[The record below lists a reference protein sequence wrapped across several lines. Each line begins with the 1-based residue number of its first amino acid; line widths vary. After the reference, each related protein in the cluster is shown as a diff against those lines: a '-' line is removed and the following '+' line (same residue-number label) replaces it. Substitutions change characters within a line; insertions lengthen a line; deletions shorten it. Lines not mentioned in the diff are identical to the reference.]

1 VKQTTKTFS
10 LVPSVR
16 TKGDTTAPMSVL
28 PAVPVFLPDRGNLST
43 LGIIDPGAA
52 VSCISLKLL
61 EDSRFGSSNPERH
74 VAINMA
80 GSVIQ
85 VPMITTDLIIADAEF
100 NPWLRIHR
108 MSFAVMPESQWVS
121 EAAAII
127 LGYPGCLEHLTVRFD
142 FPHRVVSI
150 SAPAKLDLKHRK
162 ESEPVQSSRLQEA
175 EVLARIGSY
184 DSAIVMAAA
193 GIEEVVR
200 TVWPS
205 GPTEIQRSPLLRL
218 KARLPS
224 DLQPS
229 LASVMQFRNEAV
241 HGVREKTFTKTEA
254 ERVIHA
260 AWRIVRHLSK
270 QESVS

>member
-1 VKQTTKTFS
+1 MKQTTKTFS

-52 VSCISLKLL
+52 VSCISRKLV
-61 EDSRFGSSNPERH
+61 EDSRFGTSSPERH
-74 VAINMA
+74 VVVNMA
-80 GSVIQ
+80 GSMIH
-85 VPMITTDLIIADAEF
+85 VPMITTDLVIADANF

-108 MSFAVMPESQWVS
+108 MSFAVMPKSHWVS
-121 EAAAII
+121 DAAAIL
-127 LGYPGCLEHLTVRFD
+127 LGYPSCLEHLTVKFD

-150 SAPAKLDLKHRK
+150 SAPAKFDLKQRK
-162 ESEPVQSSRLQEA
+162 ETQPVQSSRLQEA
-175 EVLARIGSY
+175 EVLARIGSF

-205 GPTEIQRSPLLRL
+205 EPKEIRRSPLLRL
-218 KARLPS
+218 RERLPAN
-224 DLQPS
+224 LQPA

-241 HGVREKTFTKTEA
+241 HGVRDKTFTKAEA
-254 ERVIHA
+254 DQVIHA
-260 AWRIVRHLSK
+260 AWRIVRHLTK
-270 QESVS
+270 QQSVS